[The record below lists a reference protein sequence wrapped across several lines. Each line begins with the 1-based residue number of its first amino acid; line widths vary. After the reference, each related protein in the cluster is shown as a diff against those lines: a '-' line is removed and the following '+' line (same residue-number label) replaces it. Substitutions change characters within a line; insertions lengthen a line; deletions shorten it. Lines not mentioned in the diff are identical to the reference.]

1 MKKLVIVLGTVSIS
15 LSAIFA
21 RMASAPSIILV
32 FYRMLFACVLLLPVV
47 FVKCR
52 DELKRLQR
60 KDIFSLCLQ
69 RPFSGYAFYSLL

>member
-52 DELKRLQR
+52 DEL
-60 KDIFSLCLQ
+60 
-69 RPFSGYAFYSLL
+69 

>member
-1 MKKLVIVLGTVSIS
+1 MKKLVIVLGTGSIS

-60 KDIFSLCLQ
+60 KDIFL
-69 RPFSGYAFYSLL
+69 